1 MTITYKKNQDI
12 KDIVILLNQANNLK
26 NKSIEKYRIIINIW
40 LKIYYEANY
49 LVTENEK
56 FKKVAILK
64 AKDFKEEIKNI
75 KKTSKNN
82 DILKYLYKL
91 LKKFLKKYDN

>member
-1 MTITYKKNQDI
+1 MTITSKNQDI

-91 LKKFLKKYDN
+91 LKKFLNKYDN